1 MFEAVTGSGVQPDG
15 FTYSTLLGCFAHAG
29 MFEEAARMMG
39 EMKDKGFV
47 YDAITYS
54 SILDAVGNVDHVQ
67 DVQSS

>member
-39 EMKDKGFV
+39 EMQDKGFV
-47 YDAITYS
+47 YIHQYLTLQAMWIM
-54 SILDAVGNVDHVQ
+54 
-67 DVQSS
+67 